1 MEHLASNSEAKTGET
16 TGTHTC
22 TSCEDSATATG
33 FCVDCQDW
41 LCQAC
46 IDAHQRVR
54 VTKDHS
60 IRAKDELEG
69 DKPAALGQ
77 KYMFCENHK
86 QEQLKLYCETCDKL
100 TCRDCQLQEHKDHK
114 YQFISSACEQQKS
127 NLNGLLA
134 KIREKQSY
142 IEGARNLVSK
152 RHHEI
157 TQQEQKV
164 TSDIKMFAVRFITE
178 INKRGKLLL
187 QELNDICNKKKMQL
201 SSKNEELMALS
212 LKLAQCHKF
221 AEAAINRGSDVA
233 LVFSKRTICNQMR
246 TVLKTRCEIPN
257 PQHVVDIKFLYEA
270 DFLTNYIS
278 ELGCILV
285 DQQAIQRQ
293 GPMGPVHGMPPGVRP
308 PPYPGTNPYGMPGAG
323 YPGGTPPQLRH
334 LLNQGPMNQKGGASI
349 AALNH
354 MARMGPSAAGG
365 SYTLQKSPH
374 APPQHPNQG
383 MRPQPGV
390 RQQHTSPCERPTQAT
405 PTGIWFTNHTT
416 GPQGDHAGLCVSS
429 SSCPSAAAAADTP
442 SVRLKGW
449 YAALHKP
456 SSVALGI
463 WQRKLWVWLTTP
475 A

>member
-1 MEHLASNSEAKTGET
+1 MEAHDGAQTTTEQVTGGPSEDTGLDTKCVFCKQDVSETSEPQLLPCLHTACKLCIPTEPTVRCAECQQEIPSQEVISHLFLMEHLASNSEAKTGEASRA
-16 TGTHTC
+16 HTC
-22 TSCEDSATATG
+22 TSCEDSAAASG
-33 FCVDCQDW
+33 FCLDCQDW

-69 DKPAALGQ
+69 DKPTAALGQ

-233 LVFSKRTICNQMR
+233 LVFSKRTICNQ
-246 TVLKTRCEIPN
+246 V
-257 PQHVVDIKFLYEA
+257 
-270 DFLTNYIS
+270 
-278 ELGCILV
+278 
-285 DQQAIQRQ
+285 
-293 GPMGPVHGMPPGVRP
+293 
-308 PPYPGTNPYGMPGAG
+308 
-323 YPGGTPPQLRH
+323 
-334 LLNQGPMNQKGGASI
+334 
-349 AALNH
+349 
-354 MARMGPSAAGG
+354 GPS
-365 SYTLQKSPH
+365 P
-374 APPQHPNQG
+374 
-383 MRPQPGV
+383 R
-390 RQQHTSPCERPTQAT
+390 
-405 PTGIWFTNHTT
+405 
-416 GPQGDHAGLCVSS
+416 
-429 SSCPSAAAAADTP
+429 
-442 SVRLKGW
+442 
-449 YAALHKP
+449 
-456 SSVALGI
+456 
-463 WQRKLWVWLTTP
+463 
-475 A
+475 